1 MIETMMNVTIAAP
14 GRGKEAMLLALRE
27 AGLVHIKE
35 LKPSCDES
43 VRLTARAHELTRALN
58 AITDEA
64 GKELSS
70 IKQEGLGQED
80 FDKMAA
86 SVLEA
91 IDFRRR
97 EKERHLSIVNEI
109 TKASPWGD
117 YEPDDV
123 RDLAAK
129 GHAFDFYTVDAKSL
143 PVLREDKD
151 LSYILLDSEE
161 GTAYIAVIGGEVPS
175 GCGARQYNIPSLSLR
190 GMVVERDAAAKNI
203 KEASARIKEAAK
215 YVDAFKLQLRL
226 LEQDAMFER
235 VKATSKDEVDGRIC
249 LISGYVPEDRVEEV
263 KSLASS
269 RSWGY
274 LVKEVEEDEEP
285 PTKLKFRGLVRIMQP
300 IYNVLGTLPGYRE
313 KDISFWFLIYFSI
326 FFAMIIGDAGYG
338 LLFLAIAVVMNVKT
352 KRCSDINILLY
363 VLSAV
368 TIAWGAITGT
378 WFGSLAVLEKLPFLQ
393 VFIVPSMCNYSQ
405 ELFGIDPV
413 YVQDNTMQLCFILGA
428 SQLGLA
434 CVINVIDKAKVKDLS
449 LFGDIGWFIDVCV
462 LYMMALYLV
471 IGAEVNF
478 SIVVAGIVVGFVLVV
493 VFGSQA
499 PGQSFAKGLKSGLGG
514 FFTSFLD
521 TVSCFSNIMSYI
533 RLFAVGMASLAIA
546 QSFNN
551 MAGMAGPVFGA
562 LIVILGTLLNMVMGL
577 LSVIVH
583 GVRLNLLEFSG
594 QLGMEWTGY
603 KYEPF
608 ARTVSVNENA
618 SEEN

>member
-43 VRLTARAHELTRALN
+43 VRLTTRAHELTRALN

-70 IKQEGLGQED
+70 IKQESLGQED

-91 IDFRRR
+91 VDFRR
-97 EKERHLSIVNEI
+97 KEQERRLSFINEI
-109 TKASPWGD
+109 IKASPWGD
-117 YEPDDV
+117 FEPDDLK
-123 RDLAAK
+123 DLATR
-129 GHAFDFYTVDAKSL
+129 GYAFDFYTVDAKSL

-151 LSYILLDSEE
+151 LTYILLDSED
-161 GTAYIAVIGGEVPS
+161 GTAYIAVMEGEVPS
-175 GCGARQYNIPSLSLR
+175 GCGARQYTIPSLSLC
-190 GMVVERDAAAKNI
+190 GMLAGRDAAECNI
-203 KEASARIKEAAK
+203 KEASAKIKEAAK

-226 LEQDAMFER
+226 LDQEAMFER
-235 VKATSKDEVDGRIC
+235 VKATSKDEADGRIC
-249 LISGYVPEDRVEEV
+249 LITGYVPEDRVEEV
-263 KSLASS
+263 KRLAASQ
-269 RSWGY
+269 SWGY

-285 PTKLKFRGLVRIMQP
+285 PTKLKFRGMVRIMQP

-363 VLSAV
+363 VLSVV

-405 ELFGIDPV
+405 ELFGIESTF
-413 YVQDNTMQLCFILGA
+413 VQDNTMQLCFILGA

-434 CVINVIDKAKVKDLS
+434 CVINVIDKVKAKDLS
-449 LFGDIGWFIDVCV
+449 LLGDIGWLIDVCV
-462 LYMMALYLV
+462 LYLMALYLV
-471 IGAEVNF
+471 IGAEVDF
-478 SIVVAGIVVGFVLVV
+478 TVILTGVIIGFVLVV

-499 PGQSFAKGLKSGLGG
+499 PGQGFVKGLKSGLGG

-577 LSVIVH
+577 LSVVVH